1 MNKENKEMNKIYFLK
16 TRSVISPQRNNTTD
30 AGIDFFIPSF
40 DENFIQDLITKNPL
54 IDSSTQIFSD
64 YLILNPHQRILIPSG
79 IKVKMKDGTSLIAF
93 NKSGICT
100 KTGLI
105 FGAQV
110 IDSDYSGEI
119 HISLINSSEYPVA
132 IKENQKII
140 QFIHLPIILSQMQ
153 QISEEKYQELVKTS
167 IRKDNGFGS
176 SDTISC

>member
-1 MNKENKEMNKIYFLK
+1 MNKKIYFLK
-16 TRSVISPQRNNTTD
+16 TRSVISPQRNNATD

-40 DENFIQDLITKNPL
+40 DENFIPYLIAKNPS
-54 IDSSTQIFSD
+54 IDPSTQIFSD
-64 YLILNPHQRILIPSG
+64 YLILNPHQRIIIPSG
-79 IKVKMKDGTSLIAF
+79 IKVKMEDGTSLIAF

-119 HISLINSSEYPVA
+119 HISLINTSEYPVA

-153 QISEEKYQELVKTS
+153 QVSEEEYQELVKTS

>member
-1 MNKENKEMNKIYFLK
+1 MNSIFFIK
-16 TRSVISPQRNNTTD
+16 TRSVISPQRNNPTD
-30 AGIDFFIPSF
+30 AGIDFFIPTF
-40 DENFIQDLITKNPL
+40 DSQFQKDLIDKNPT
-54 IDSSTQIFSD
+54 IDPSTQLFSD
-64 YLILNPHQRILIPSG
+64 HLILNPHQRILIPSG
-79 IKVKMKDGTSLIAF
+79 IKVKIEHGTSLIAF

-119 HISLINSSEYPVA
+119 HISLINTSQYPIA

-140 QFIHLPIILSQMQ
+140 QFIHLPIILSQLQ
-153 QISEEKYQELVKTS
+153 WISEEEYNELVKTS

-176 SDTISC
+176 SDTITC